1 MGFNSLNGLPLTN
14 FTSVNMNFLNLQA
27 HNKLNDFNR
36 IVLNAYVPEQVVAL
50 PSGAK
55 GLLENKLN
63 QIASNNGM
71 GGSAFNPRFVIAVT
85 VLETGKDIIAGPPV
99 MTALTLQVTFYVA
112 DAIEN
117 RIYSNVQLEVKG
129 VGDGNNTAKA
139 YLDAMKKINVN
150 HQNIKNLVAEAK
162 NEIVDYYNTQCDFII
177 RDAVSLSKKGDY
189 DASMVKLA
197 SIPDICESCYIKA
210 MDTLQ
215 TVYQQKI
222 DKECLLI
229 MRDAKTTWMANPN
242 DSGAAKVAQIINSI
256 SPFSTCEPDAGI
268 LMNEIT
274 KKLQAE
280 KKALWEFQVQK
291 HRDAVKLKQE
301 AIRVDEEDRKKRLAL
316 QTEEQKQQYALQKA
330 AQKQQYALQ
339 KADQEAGG
347 LRGFVNSIAKLKVT
361 LWRETAQDY
370 VNTQKVDYSK
380 LNFK

>member
-1 MGFNSLNGLPLTN
+1 MIRILNCGILLFLT
-14 FTSVNMNFLNLQA
+14 FLNLQA
-27 HNKLNDFNR
+27 QNKLNDVNR
-36 IVLNAYVPEQVVAL
+36 IVLNTYVPEQVVAL

-71 GGSAFNPRFVIAVT
+71 GGSALNPRFVIAVT
-85 VLETGKDIIAGPPV
+85 VLETGKDIIAGPPI
-99 MTALTLQVTFYVA
+99 MTSLTLQVTFYVA
-112 DAIEN
+112 DAVEN
-117 RIYSNVQLEVKG
+117 RIYANTQIEVKG
-129 VGDGNNTAKA
+129 VGDGTNSAKA
-139 YLDAMKKINVN
+139 YMDALKKVNVN
-150 HQNIKNLVAEAK
+150 HQSIKNLITEAK

-177 RDAVSLSKKGDY
+177 RDAVSLSKKGEY

-210 MDTLQ
+210 MDTMQ

-229 MRDAKTTWMANPN
+229 MRDAKTIWMANSN

-291 HRDAVKLKQE
+291 HRDAVKLKKE

-316 QTEEQKQQYALQKA
+316 QTDEQKQQYALQKA

-339 KADQEAGG
+339 KADQQAGG

>member
-1 MGFNSLNGLPLTN
+1 MKMIRNILCVSLLFLT
-14 FTSVNMNFLNLQA
+14 FLNLQA
-27 HNKLNDFNR
+27 QNKLNDINR
-36 IVLNAYVPEQVVAL
+36 IVLNSFVPEQVITL

-85 VLETGKDIIAGPPV
+85 VLETGKDIIAGPPI
-99 MTALTLQVTFYVA
+99 MTSLTMQVTFYVA
-112 DAIEN
+112 DAVEN
-117 RIYSNVQLEVKG
+117 RIYANTQVEVKG
-129 VGDGNNTAKA
+129 VGDGTNSSKA
-139 YLDAMKKINVN
+139 YMDALKKVNVN
-150 HQNIKNLVAEAK
+150 HQSIKNLITEAK

-210 MDTLQ
+210 MDTMQ

-229 MRDAKTTWMANPN
+229 MRDAKTTWMANSN

-316 QTEEQKQQYALQKA
+316 QTDEQKQQYALQKA

>member
-1 MGFNSLNGLPLTN
+1 MMFTKFIYSSLLL
-14 FTSVNMNFLNLQA
+14 FAFLNLPAQ
-27 HNKLNDFNR
+27 NKLNDVNR
-36 IVLNAYVPEQVVAL
+36 IVLNAFVPDQVVPL

-71 GGSAFNPRFVIAVT
+71 GGSSLNPRFVIAAT
-85 VLETGKDIIAGPPV
+85 VVEAGKDIIAGPPI
-99 MTALTLQVTFYVA
+99 MTSLTLQVTFYVA

-117 RIYSNVQLEVKG
+117 RIYSNTQIDVRG
-129 VGDGNNTAKA
+129 VGEGNNASKA
-139 YLDAMKKINVN
+139 YMDALKKINAN
-150 HQNIKNLVAEAK
+150 HPSIKQLVVEAK
-162 NEIVDYYNTQCDFII
+162 NEIIDYYNTQCDFII
-177 RDAVSLSKKGDY
+177 RNAVAFSKKGEY
-189 DASMVKLA
+189 DAALVKLA
-197 SIPDICESCYIKA
+197 SVPDICESCYVKA
-210 MDTLQ
+210 MDTMQL
-215 TVYQQKI
+215 VYQQKI

-229 MRDAKTTWMANPN
+229 MRDAKTTWMANKN

-256 SPFSTCEPDAGI
+256 SPFSTCEPDAGN
-268 LMNEIT
+268 LMNEISN
-274 KKLQAE
+274 KLDAD
-280 KKALWEFQVQK
+280 KKALWEFQIQK

-301 AIRVDEEDRKKRLAL
+301 AIRIDEEDRKKRLEL
-316 QTEEQKQQYALQKA
+316 QTEDQKRQYALQKA

-361 LWRETAQDY
+361 LWRESAQDY

>member
-1 MGFNSLNGLPLTN
+1 
-14 FTSVNMNFLNLQA
+14 V
-27 HNKLNDFNR
+27 
-36 IVLNAYVPEQVVAL
+36 
-50 PSGAK
+50 
-55 GLLENKLN
+55 
-63 QIASNNGM
+63 
-71 GGSAFNPRFVIAVT
+71 
-85 VLETGKDIIAGPPV
+85 
-99 MTALTLQVTFYVA
+99 
-112 DAIEN
+112 
-117 RIYSNVQLEVKG
+117 
-129 VGDGNNTAKA
+129 
-139 YLDAMKKINVN
+139 
-150 HQNIKNLVAEAK
+150 
-162 NEIVDYYNTQCDFII
+162 
-177 RDAVSLSKKGDY
+177 
-189 DASMVKLA
+189 
-197 SIPDICESCYIKA
+197 
-210 MDTLQ
+210 
-215 TVYQQKI
+215 VYQQKI

-242 DSGAAKVAQIINSI
+242 DSGAAKVAHIINSI

-268 LMNEIT
+268 LLNEIT
-274 KKLQAE
+274 QKLQAE

-370 VNTQKVDYSK
+370 VNTQRVDYSK

>member
-1 MGFNSLNGLPLTN
+1 
-14 FTSVNMNFLNLQA
+14 
-27 HNKLNDFNR
+27 
-36 IVLNAYVPEQVVAL
+36 
-50 PSGAK
+50 
-55 GLLENKLN
+55 
-63 QIASNNGM
+63 M

>member
-1 MGFNSLNGLPLTN
+1 MKMLKKFTYAILLLLT
-14 FTSVNMNFLNLQA
+14 FLNLPAQ
-27 HNKLNDFNR
+27 NKLNDINR
-36 IVLNAYVPEQVVAL
+36 IVLNTYVPEQVIPL

-71 GGSAFNPRFVIAVT
+71 GGSTFNPRFVIAVT
-85 VLETGKDIIAGPPV
+85 VLETGKDIIAGPPI
-99 MTALTLQVTFYVA
+99 MTSLTLQVTFYVA
-112 DAIEN
+112 DAVEN
-117 RIYSNVQLEVKG
+117 RIYANTQVEVKG
-129 VGDGNNTAKA
+129 VGDGNNSAKA
-139 YLDAMKKINVN
+139 YMDALKKINVN
-150 HQNIKNLVAEAK
+150 HPSIKELIVEAK
-162 NEIVDYYNTQCDFII
+162 NKIVDYYNTQCDFII
-177 RDAVSLSKKGDY
+177 RNAITLSKQGEY
-189 DASMVKLA
+189 DASLVKLA

-215 TVYQQKI
+215 SIYQQKI

-229 MRDAKTTWMANPN
+229 MRDAKTTWMANKN
-242 DSGAAKVAQIINSI
+242 DSGAARVAQIINSI
-256 SPFSTCEPDAGI
+256 SPFSTCEPDAGN
-268 LMNEIT
+268 LMNEIS
-274 KKLQAE
+274 KKLEAD
-280 KKALWEFQVQK
+280 KRALWEFQVQK

-316 QTEEQKQQYALQKA
+316 QTDEQKQQYALQKA

-370 VNTQKVDYSK
+370 VSKQKVDYSK